1 MCVCERVYLRVCVC
15 VCVAVCLPIGF
26 DILLGFLSRYCRST
40 DCLATLSYFSPQA
53 SLSLQSACPTQT
65 SQALVVVV
73 IDVLLPGQS
82 LW

>member
-1 MCVCERVYLRVCVC
+1 M
-15 VCVAVCLPIGF
+15 CLPIGF

-40 DCLATLSYFSPQA
+40 DCLATLSHTSTRRLVLTFFAPL
-53 SLSLQSACPTQT
+53 SLSLPFWPTQI